1 MHKEQYMQA
10 LSAVRAFHALCQH
23 KSLTAAAKSLGQPKS
38 TLSRRL
44 SQLEEDLG
52 QALVAKQGNRLTLT
66 KAGEVFSV
74 YSEQLLD
81 LAGRGKEALHELNNQ
96 VSGEITLIVHPNLTR
111 GWMSR
116 VLDIFMKNHPDIKVR
131 IHSQFHHGEYTID
144 ADLIVWVGEITP
156 MGYHKEQLG
165 LWHYAAYAS
174 PEYLSQHTVLSHP
187 KELINHSWIDFI
199 AARQD
204 AFSLHHPVY
213 GNFEL
218 PALESRLQSDNLTMQ
233 ADAIAK
239 GRGIGLLPTWLA
251 NGFERAHPGSLV
263 PCLEGWLS
271 DPASVNCFYP
281 MGRHPLRLKLFIDV
295 LRETRP
301 AEWK

>member
-1 MHKEQYMQA
+1 MQD

-23 KSLTAAAKSLGQPKS
+23 KSLTAAAKFLGQPKS

-52 QALVAKQGNRLTLT
+52 QALVTKQGNRLMLT
-66 KAGEVFSV
+66 KAGKVFSA
-74 YSEQLLD
+74 YSEQLLA
-81 LAGRGKEALHELNNQ
+81 LACQGKEALHELNNQ
-96 VSGEITLIVHPNLTR
+96 VSGQLTIIVHPNLTR

-116 VLDIFMKNHPDIKVR
+116 VLDTFMQDHPEIKIR
-131 IHSQFHHGEYTID
+131 MYSQFYHGETAID
-144 ADLIVWVGEITP
+144 ADLIVWIGDMTP
-156 MGYHKEQLG
+156 AGYHQEQLG
-165 LWHYAAYAS
+165 LWHYAVYGS
-174 PEYLSQHTVLSHP
+174 PKYLTNNVSLSHP
-187 KELINHSWIDFI
+187 KELINHNWIDLI
-199 AARQD
+199 SARQE
-204 AFSLHHPVY
+204 SLTLYHESH
-213 GNFEL
+213 GNYEL

-251 NGFERAHPGSLV
+251 NGFEKAHPGSLT

-271 DPASVNCFYP
+271 APAAINCFYST
-281 MGRHPLRLKLFIDV
+281 GRHPLRLRRFIEV
-295 LRETRP
+295 LRETRI